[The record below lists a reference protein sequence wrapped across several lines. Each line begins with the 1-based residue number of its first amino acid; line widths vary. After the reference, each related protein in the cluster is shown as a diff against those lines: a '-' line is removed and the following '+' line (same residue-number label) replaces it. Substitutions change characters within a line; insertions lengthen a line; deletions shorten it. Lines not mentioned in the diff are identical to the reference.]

1 MDFVFNPFKN
11 IYLSFYANV
20 AKKQTKFNFI
30 MILKLNISTL
40 LLCGILIAFTSCK
53 QERYNIS
60 RVDASLVSIDQNIKE
75 DATITAFMAPY
86 KASVDKEMDGILAYI
101 PTSISKKD
109 SKYNTAIG
117 NMMADAVFELANPV
131 FEARTGYPF
140 NAVLLNYGG
149 IRAPLYKGTIT
160 TRTAYELM
168 PFENE
173 VVVVE
178 LSGFQMKELFQYLA
192 NGTAHPISNLQVILN
207 EDGSLQ
213 KGLIQGQ
220 EIIDNETY
228 FIATSDYLQKGGDNM
243 TFLSK
248 PVSLL
253 SLDYKIRN
261 VLIDYFKKNDTI
273 APVRDDRFIKQ

>member
-1 MDFVFNPFKN
+1 MVPKN
-11 IYLSFYANV
+11 ITY
-20 AKKQTKFNFI
+20 
-30 MILKLNISTL
+30 L
-40 LLCGILIAFTSCK
+40 LLFVCSFTICISCK
-53 QERYNIS
+53 KKENYNTTRI
-60 RVDASLVSIDQNIKE
+60 DANIIPIDRSIKE
-75 DATITAFMAPY
+75 DSSITSFIAPY
-86 KASVDKEMDGILAYI
+86 KASVDKEMDSVLAYA
-101 PTSISKKD
+101 PNSITKKD

-117 NMMADAVFELANPV
+117 NLMADAVFELANPV
-131 FEARTGYPF
+131 FKSRAGYTF

-149 IRAPLYKGTIT
+149 IRSPLYKGDVT
-160 TRTAYELM
+160 TRTAYQMM

-178 LSGFQMKELFQYLA
+178 LSGIQMKELFAYLA

-207 EDGSLQ
+207 PDGSLK
-213 KGLIQGQ
+213 KGLIQGH

-243 TFLSK
+243 TFFSK

-253 SLDYKIRN
+253 PLDYKVRN

-273 APVRDDRFIKQ
+273 APVRDDRFIKE

>member
-1 MDFVFNPFKN
+1 MVLKIN
-11 IYLSFYANV
+11 IP
-20 AKKQTKFNFI
+20 
-30 MILKLNISTL
+30 TL
-40 LLCGILIAFTSCK
+40 FLCGVFIALISCK
-53 QERYNIS
+53 QEQYNVS
-60 RVDASLVSIDQNIKE
+60 RVDADIITIDRNIKE
-75 DATITAFMAPY
+75 DTTITAFIAPY
-86 KASVDKEMDGILAYI
+86 KASVDKEMDSVLAYA
-101 PTSISKKD
+101 PSSISKKD

-131 FEARTGYPF
+131 FKSRTGYPF

-149 IRAPLYKGTIT
+149 IRAPLYKGNVT

-178 LSGFQMKELFQYLA
+178 LSGFQMKELFKYLA
-192 NGTAHPISNLQVILN
+192 NGTAHPISNLQVVLN
-207 EDGSLQ
+207 EDGSLK

-253 SLDYKIRN
+253 PLDYKIRN
-261 VLIDYFKKNDTI
+261 TLIDYFKKYDTI
-273 APVRDDRFIKQ
+273 APVRDDRFIKE